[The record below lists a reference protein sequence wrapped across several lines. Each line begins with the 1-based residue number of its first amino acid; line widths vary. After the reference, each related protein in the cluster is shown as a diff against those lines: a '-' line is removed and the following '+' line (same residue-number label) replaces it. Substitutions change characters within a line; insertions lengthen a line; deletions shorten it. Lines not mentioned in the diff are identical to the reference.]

1 MGVNKILMTYQKIS
15 FAETLMSGPAAASSG
30 TRVRSNTV
38 RSSFYEFENALLQDI
53 VWQCANF
60 KGPIMKACA
69 KNFFF
74 NIFVW
79 ISKPF
84 RIFLV

>member
-53 VWQCANF
+53 V
-60 KGPIMKACA
+60 
-69 KNFFF
+69 
-74 NIFVW
+74 
-79 ISKPF
+79 
-84 RIFLV
+84 